1 MRTSCIGILQLRYKY
16 SEHKKTV
23 TFQKSRDTKLSFVAG
38 PHYEPQAAAC
48 KSKDGAWTEN
58 RWPKGRALL
67 LLPVLLFAEESTC
80 TVEKIWWEATQLLD

>member
-48 KSKDGAWTEN
+48 KSKDGA
-58 RWPKGRALL
+58 
-67 LLPVLLFAEESTC
+67 
-80 TVEKIWWEATQLLD
+80 